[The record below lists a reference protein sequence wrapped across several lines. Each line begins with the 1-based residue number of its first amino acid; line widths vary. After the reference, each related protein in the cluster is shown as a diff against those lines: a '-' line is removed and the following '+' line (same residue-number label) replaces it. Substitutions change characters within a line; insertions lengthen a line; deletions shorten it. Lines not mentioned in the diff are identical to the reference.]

1 MATRQEKE
9 LLTKL
14 DKNFQSALQHPTW
27 QNFAKHAKID
37 FEFRENKQWTGE
49 EEKEL
54 EKRGQAATTENEI
67 NVVVKRLNGAHKRQK
82 TRIMFRGRNVGPDES
97 AANVLSDLALHAQQ
111 NSGYEFEEGDM
122 FDDGNVSGFG
132 VMECKIIMGDD
143 LEPTI
148 KLEAEDVL
156 NVFPDPNTKKYNWN
170 QDANH
175 ISRAKWTS
183 LEEAQELYPHKKK
196 ELKAFINLD
205 PVQNETSNFR
215 KDNYIDSKS
224 ERVRLVEQWYKER
237 KREQII
243 FKDGETE
250 DVSELSDAKVKK
262 MLAGGGQLIP
272 RVKTEMKMAVFVGD
286 VLLESKDSP
295 YDHGLFPFVPFFVYR
310 KKDGEPYS
318 DIRLLIDPQREIN
331 KRRSKA
337 LHLLST
343 NQVVFEE
350 GAIQDRDELAREM
363 AKPDGQ
369 IVYKKGRKLEII
381 KNIEVAS
388 SQIALHAESKA
399 AVTRISGVSNESLAR
414 GSEIRSGI
422 GLQRKQM
429 EQSILLLPI
438 FDNLRRTRLMIGD
451 LIFGLIKQYYT
462 SERVFSVTDDQN
474 MSRQID
480 FTQEHIET
488 IKDGIYDMIIEETP
502 DTTTIQDEQFV
513 MIRDMLNG
521 LNLPP
526 NYVAA
531 LLPIVLSLSQIRGK
545 EEVMKQIQELGQP
558 GPEHP
563 KMVMNLVWSELSP
576 EEKAGFARLN
586 GWEELALF
594 ELEAGDQAAHVTK
607 EEGSTLRKQMEVEGK
622 LQETD
627 IKEEGQFARNVQED
641 LLEED
646 SEFGR

>member
-1 MATRQEKE
+1 MATKQEKE

-27 QNFAKHAKID
+27 QNFASNAKID
-37 FEFRENKQWTGE
+37 FEFRENKQWTDDE
-49 EEKEL
+49 VTEI

-82 TRIMFRGRNVGPDES
+82 TRIMFRGRNVGADED

-132 VMECKIIMGDD
+132 VMECKIVMGDD

-156 NVFPDPNTKKYNWN
+156 NVFPDPNSKKYNWN
-170 QDANH
+170 KDANH
-175 ISRAKWTS
+175 LSRAKWTA
-183 LEEAQELYPHKKK
+183 LEEAQEMYPHKKR
-196 ELKAFINLD
+196 ELNAFINLD
-205 PVQNETSNFR
+205 TVQNDTSNFR
-215 KDNYIDSKS
+215 KDNYIDEKS

-237 KREQII
+237 KRTQII
-243 FKDGETE
+243 FKDGEVE
-250 DVSELSDAKVKK
+250 VVSDLSDAKIKK
-262 MLAGGGQLIP
+262 KLANGGQLIP
-272 RVKTEMKMAVFVGD
+272 GIKTVMKMAVFVGD
-286 VLLESKDSP
+286 ILLESKDSP
-295 YDHGLFPFVPFFVYR
+295 YEHELFPFVPFFVYR

-318 DIRLLIDPQREIN
+318 DVRLLIDPQREIN

-343 NQVVFEE
+343 NQAVYEE

-369 IVYKKGRKLEII
+369 IAYKKGRRFEMV

-388 SQIALHAESKA
+388 SQIALHSESKQA
-399 AVTRISGVSNESLAR
+399 ITRISGVSNESLAR

-422 GLQRKQM
+422 GLQRKQQ

-438 FDNLRRTRLMIGD
+438 FDNLRRTRLMVGD

-462 SERVFSVTDDQN
+462 AERVFSVTDNQD

-480 FTQEHIET
+480 FTQEHIDT

-502 DTTTIQDEQFV
+502 DTTTIQDEQFR
-513 MIRDMLNG
+513 MISDTLNG

-526 NYVAA
+526 NYAMT
-531 LLPIVLSLSQIRGK
+531 LLPILFKLSQIRGK
-545 EEVMKQIQELGQP
+545 DEIIQQIQELGQP

-563 KMVMNLVWSELSP
+563 KMNLNLVWSELSR
-576 EEKAGFARLN
+576 EEKSAFASLN
-586 GWEELALF
+586 GWEDLAQF
-594 ELEAGDQAAHVTK
+594 ELEAGDQAAHITK
-607 EEGSTLRKQMEVEGK
+607 EEAGIAKKQIEVEGK
-622 LQETD
+622 LEETD
-627 IKEEGQFARNVQED
+627 MKEEGQFIRNIQTD
-641 LLEED
+641 RLEEEP
-646 SEFGR
+646 EFGR